1 MSHSDSISVLATCTK
16 GKCLKNHGNATIF
29 LGIPVYRISVES
41 ALFATGDELATMK
54 LAEVDDSSDAQY
66 CDREVGDGRLF

>member
-1 MSHSDSISVLATCTK
+1 MHKRQAPQNRC
-16 GKCLKNHGNATIF
+16 NARIF